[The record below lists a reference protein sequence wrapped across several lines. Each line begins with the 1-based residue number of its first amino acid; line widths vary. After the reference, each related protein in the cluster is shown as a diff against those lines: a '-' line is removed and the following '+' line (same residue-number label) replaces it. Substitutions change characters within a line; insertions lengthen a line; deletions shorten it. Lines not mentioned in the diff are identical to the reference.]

1 MAVKPVKGV
10 FYIFSYIYTVFF
22 AAFTVGI
29 PSFHAIGQLENRGY
43 LSGMNFK
50 LEDWLAEKEPVIEG
64 IFPKVIA
71 PLKEPDNDNAFAP
84 PEKKPDMD

>member
-1 MAVKPVKGV
+1 
-10 FYIFSYIYTVFF
+10 
-22 AAFTVGI
+22 
-29 PSFHAIGQLENRGY
+29 
-43 LSGMNFK
+43 MNFK